1 MAYLIPASTSEREIV
16 IKKSRFIARVV
27 HVQDRSEVNLA
38 VAQSRLEYPDARHH
52 CWAYLLGSPADA
64 RNAGMSDDGEP
75 SGTAGKPILNVLQHG
90 ELGDALVIVVRYFGG
105 IKLGAGGLVRAY
117 GAATQQVLEGALTF
131 ALRDMVQLTL
141 NASFAAEQ
149 PLRHRM
155 SLLEA
160 EVQEVSYGDVVTIL
174 VAVPLENE
182 DTLRQFCGAQ
192 GITVVPLED

>member
-1 MAYLIPASTSEREIV
+1 MAYLIPASTAEREIV

-27 HVQDRSEVNLA
+27 HVQDRSAVNLA
-38 VAQSRLEYPDARHH
+38 VAQSRLDYPDARHH

-90 ELGDALVIVVRYFGG
+90 EVGDVLVVVIRYFGG

-117 GAATQQVLEGALTF
+117 GAATQQALEITPTL
-131 ALRDMVQLTL
+131 ALRDMGRLTL

-149 PLRHRM
+149 PLRHRL

-160 EVQEVSYGDVVTIL
+160 EVREVGYGDVVTMQ
-174 VAVPLENE
+174 VAIPVENE
-182 DTLRQFCGAQ
+182 DTLRQFCAAQ
-192 GITVVPLED
+192 GVAVVSLED